1 MSAIVRREAAAIRR
15 EWLGHL
21 LSTRP
26 ADRPAAEAAISEL
39 YLLIGLD
46 PPRFHWVSSPAAA
59 LLTVPPRRRLRAT
72 EVLERLDEWPVPARL
87 SRLLGELRG
96 KVDRR
101 MRENLRF
108 RARRLLDT
116 LIQQEI
122 SVSLARS
129 FDAVARTQIRAAYL
143 FPPWRFPSWYGMLCV
158 SHMAYYDAL
167 RRMTGMAFGPWE
179 ERVLDLWTTVNRS
192 CILWWPRTDTCTV
205 SERPVAMHTE
215 VWGDEGEV
223 RLHHADGP
231 AVRYADGWDVHA
243 WHGTSVPSWV
253 IDDPS
258 VERIAREE
266 NVEIR
271 RCAIERVGWAEYID
285 RAGLRLVASAPDPG
299 NPGAELRLYD
309 MRGNTRVLLAVN
321 GSAERDG
328 HRRRYGLTVPG
339 HFSDPIAAAGWTY
352 GLSAEQ
358 YSQLV
363 RRT

>member
-1 MSAIVRREAAAIRR
+1 MRREAAAIRQ
-15 EWLGHL
+15 EWLGHVV
-21 LSTRP
+21 STRP
-26 ADRPAAEAAISEL
+26 ADRPAIEAAISEL

-46 PPRFHWVSSPAAA
+46 PPRFHWVSSPAVA
-59 LLTVPPRRRLRAT
+59 LLTVPPRARLRAT
-72 EVLERLDEWPVPARL
+72 EVLERLVEWPVPRRI
-87 SRLLGELRG
+87 SRLLSELRG
-96 KVDRR
+96 KLDQRVHEDLRAHVNRR
-101 MRENLRF
+101 PLER
-108 RARRLLDT
+108 
-116 LIQQEI
+116 LIQREV
-122 SVSLARS
+122 SASLARS
-129 FDAVARTQIRAAYL
+129 FDAVAQAQIRAAYRPGS
-143 FPPWRFPSWYGMLCV
+143 PPRSPDSWYRKLCV
-158 SHMAYYDAL
+158 SQVAYYDAL
-167 RRMTGMAFGPWE
+167 RRVAGMTFGPRE
-179 ERVLDLWTTVNRS
+179 ERVLDLWTTVSRS
-192 CILWWPRTDTCTV
+192 GVWWWPRVDTCMV
-205 SERPVAMHTE
+205 SERPVAVHTE

-223 RLHHADGP
+223 RLHRADGP

-243 WHGTSVPSWV
+243 WHGTLVPSWV

-271 RCAIERVGWAEYID
+271 RCAIERVGWGEYID

-309 MRGNTRVLLAVN
+309 MRGDTRVLLAVN

-328 HRRRYGLTVPG
+328 RRRRYGLTVPG
-339 HFSDPIAAAGWTY
+339 YFSDPIAAAGWTY